1 MYKSDFLIT
10 RYGLEVRLVNISDA
24 SFIYSLRSDKELT
37 KFISQVNG
45 TLEDQIGWINK
56 YKIREGQGKEYY
68 FIFLFKGVRQG
79 LARIYDIENDHFTQ
93 GSWLFK
99 RDAVDGSSIL
109 GNIISCE
116 LGFELSGIK
125 YMLTDARK
133 GNNTHKYV
141 RAYHPEILKE
151 TELDIFYKIPKDNYI
166 KYKKRF
172 INLAYS
178 ILLKYID

>member
-1 MYKSDFLIT
+1 MYKSDFLIS
-10 RYGLEVRLVNISDA
+10 RYGLDVRLVNVSDA
-24 SFIYSLRSDKELT
+24 SFIYSLRSDKDLT

-45 TLEDQIGWINK
+45 TLDDQINWIK
-56 YKIREGQGKEYY
+56 EYKKREEQGKEYY
-68 FIFLFKGVRQG
+68 FIFSFKGEPQG
-79 LARIYDIENDHFTQ
+79 LARIYNIEEEHFTQ

-99 RDAVDGSSIL
+99 RDAIDGSSIL

-116 LGFELSGIK
+116 LGFELTGIK

-141 RAYHPEILKE
+141 RAYHPEILEE
-151 TELDIFYKIPKDNYI
+151 TELDIFYKISKENYE
-166 KYKKRF
+166 KYKKKF

-178 ILLKYID
+178 ILSKNI